1 MPLFVIH
8 ALDAPGG
15 LATRLDAYA
24 AHRAFLGEAAAH
36 GVTIAASGPLV
47 SDDGATPIGSLF
59 LIEAASIEAVKNF
72 NAQDPFAKAGL
83 WSSVN
88 VQRFDLKR
96 GAVGAPAS

>member
-8 ALDAPGG
+8 ALDAPGK
-15 LATRLDAYA
+15 LQTRLDTYD

-59 LIEAASIEAVKNF
+59 LIEAGSTEEVKRF
-72 NAQDPFAKAGL
+72 NAQDPFARVGL
-83 WSSVN
+83 WASVN
-88 VQRFDLKR
+88 VQRFDLRR
-96 GAVGAPAS
+96 GSVGSPK